1 MKAQGKTPKDDSWK
15 LKYKEPVAP
24 DTSDLPKLPDGWCY
38 TFLNSCLSL
47 SRGMKTGPFGSL
59 LKKHEHQTEGVPVL
73 GIENIA
79 NMKFIRGSK
88 IHITKEKA
96 KELAMYDVQ
105 PGDIIVS
112 RSGTVGEVCV
122 VPEDI
127 SEARIST
134 NLMRISL
141 FNQSISPDFFCLLF
155 NGSPYVLG
163 QVSELCKGSTRDFL
177 NQDILS
183 SIVFPIPSCTEQMKI
198 IEEVERLFSVT
209 DQLEKTI
216 DFNLKRAAKLRQS
229 ILKQAF
235 EGKLVPQDPND
246 EPAEKLLERI
256 KAEKA
261 KQTTTKTKKK
271 TQSKT
276 QSNLQLELPLK

>member
-1 MKAQGKTPKDDSWK
+1 
-15 LKYKEPVAP
+15 
-24 DTSDLPKLPDGWCY
+24 
-38 TFLNSCLSL
+38 
-47 SRGMKTGPFGSL
+47 
-59 LKKHEHQTEGVPVL
+59 
-73 GIENIA
+73 
-79 NMKFIRGSK
+79 
-88 IHITKEKA
+88 
-96 KELAMYDVQ
+96 MYDVQ
-105 PGDIIVS
+105 PGDVLVS

-155 NGSPYVLG
+155 NGSPYVLS

-183 SIVFPIPSCTEQMKI
+183 SIVFPIPSFTEQKKI

-209 DQLEKTI
+209 NQLEKTI
-216 DFNLKRAAKLRQS
+216 DSNLKRAEKLRQS

-235 EGKLVPQDPND
+235 QGKLVPQDPND

-261 KQTTTKTKKK
+261 KQTITKTKRK

-276 QSNLQLELPLK
+276 QLALQLELPLK